1 MTTNHEHLRELN
13 AYSSIFKD
21 EVFNTATI
29 RHCAKLF
36 EESEPDVG
44 SHAWCLIPSWLL
56 TYANTLDELAALR
69 KENEG
74 LRLDAERWRQ
84 FLKMVDPDKVPGGF
98 TLYFAIE
105 EGTDQ
110 LCYADDDIVEI
121 VDAARAAIG
130 DSHE

>member
-1 MTTNHEHLRELN
+1 MGD
-13 AYSSIFKD
+13 AIQSAI
-21 EVFNTATI
+21 
-29 RHCAKLF
+29 
-36 EESEPDVG
+36 
-44 SHAWCLIPSWLL
+44 
-56 TYANTLDELAALR
+56 DELAALR

-98 TLYFAIE
+98 TVYFAIE

-130 DSHE
+130 DGHE